1 MDPVGDAGMAMGIL
15 EDELTGESPLGVGH
29 ATFIEEDPAGV
40 PMPRMAPAIP
50 EAPYSIWNVLS
61 MLVCIVILSIA
72 GMLIYDLV
80 RQVWSWD
87 GVHPVNSGMMDAI
100 IGMFR

>member
-1 MDPVGDAGMAMGIL
+1 
-15 EDELTGESPLGVGH
+15 
-29 ATFIEEDPAGV
+29 
-40 PMPRMAPAIP
+40 MAPAVP

-61 MLVCIVILSIA
+61 MLVCIVILSVA
-72 GMLIYDLV
+72 GMLMYDLV